1 MEEKNTTMGTTET
14 MEDYKEALEASYRRI
29 RPGDIVTGTV
39 IDVNDQD
46 VTIDFNYYAP
56 GRIPV
61 TELSDDPTYHV
72 LENVAVGDTL
82 TATVVK
88 TDDGAGNMLLSC
100 KDAAEELAWD
110 KLQEAQKTKK
120 VYHVKVAGAVN
131 GGCVAY
137 VEGVRGFIP
146 ASKLALEYVEEPADY
161 LNKELDVQVISVD
174 EGAKRVVLS
183 AKELLLAKVMEE
195 KNKKIN
201 KYTVGTV
208 MEGTVEQLKD
218 YGAFVN
224 IGDGITGLVHI
235 SQISDRRLKH
245 PSQVLKEGDKVKVKI
260 IKIENN
266 KISLSIREAAELTSR
281 EVEEEGPAEY
291 EDNGAAATGLG
302 ALLTLYFSEG
312 QACQPRAISRILEAQ
327 TVCTIRNTPI
337 RLKQFL
343 VTAFTKKSQR
353 SFLGFIETKCCFQM
367 HSQMQRTKRL
377 QGWSSR
383 EN

>member
-29 RPGDIVTGTV
+29 RSGDIVTGTV

-174 EGAKRVVLS
+174 EEAKRVVLS

-302 ALLTLYFSEG
+302 ALL
-312 QACQPRAISRILEAQ
+312 
-327 TVCTIRNTPI
+327 
-337 RLKQFL
+337 K
-343 VTAFTKKSQR
+343 
-353 SFLGFIETKCCFQM
+353 GFK
-367 HSQMQRTKRL
+367 L
-377 QGWSSR
+377 
-383 EN
+383 N

>member
-146 ASKLALEYVEEPADY
+146 ASKLALKYVEEPADY

-174 EGAKRVVLS
+174 EEAKRVVLS

-302 ALLTLYFSEG
+302 ALL
-312 QACQPRAISRILEAQ
+312 
-327 TVCTIRNTPI
+327 
-337 RLKQFL
+337 K
-343 VTAFTKKSQR
+343 
-353 SFLGFIETKCCFQM
+353 GFK
-367 HSQMQRTKRL
+367 L
-377 QGWSSR
+377 
-383 EN
+383 N

>member
-61 TELSDDPTYHV
+61 TELSDDPTYQV
-72 LENVAVGDTL
+72 QENVAVGDTL

-174 EGAKRVVLS
+174 EGAKRVVMS

-302 ALLTLYFSEG
+302 ALL
-312 QACQPRAISRILEAQ
+312 
-327 TVCTIRNTPI
+327 
-337 RLKQFL
+337 K
-343 VTAFTKKSQR
+343 
-353 SFLGFIETKCCFQM
+353 GFK
-367 HSQMQRTKRL
+367 L
-377 QGWSSR
+377 
-383 EN
+383 N

>member
-14 MEDYKEALEASYRRI
+14 MEDYKEALEASYRRV

-72 LENVAVGDTL
+72 LENVTVGDTL

-120 VYHVKVAGAVN
+120 VYNVKVAGAVN

-302 ALLTLYFSEG
+302 ALL
-312 QACQPRAISRILEAQ
+312 
-327 TVCTIRNTPI
+327 
-337 RLKQFL
+337 K
-343 VTAFTKKSQR
+343 
-353 SFLGFIETKCCFQM
+353 GFK
-367 HSQMQRTKRL
+367 L
-377 QGWSSR
+377 
-383 EN
+383 N

>member
-1 MEEKNTTMGTTET
+1 MEEKNTTMETTET

-174 EGAKRVVLS
+174 EEAKRVVLS

-266 KISLSIREAAELTSR
+266 KSSLSILEAAELTSR

-302 ALLTLYFSEG
+302 ALL
-312 QACQPRAISRILEAQ
+312 
-327 TVCTIRNTPI
+327 
-337 RLKQFL
+337 K
-343 VTAFTKKSQR
+343 
-353 SFLGFIETKCCFQM
+353 GFK
-367 HSQMQRTKRL
+367 L
-377 QGWSSR
+377 
-383 EN
+383 N

>member
-88 TDDGAGNMLLSC
+88 TDDGSGNMLLSC

-174 EGAKRVVLS
+174 EEAKRVVLS

-281 EVEEEGPAEY
+281 EVEEEGPVEY

-302 ALLTLYFSEG
+302 ALL
-312 QACQPRAISRILEAQ
+312 
-327 TVCTIRNTPI
+327 
-337 RLKQFL
+337 K
-343 VTAFTKKSQR
+343 
-353 SFLGFIETKCCFQM
+353 GFK
-367 HSQMQRTKRL
+367 L
-377 QGWSSR
+377 
-383 EN
+383 N

>member
-29 RPGDIVTGTV
+29 RLGDIVTGTV

-281 EVEEEGPAEY
+281 EVEEEGQAEY

-302 ALLTLYFSEG
+302 ALL
-312 QACQPRAISRILEAQ
+312 
-327 TVCTIRNTPI
+327 
-337 RLKQFL
+337 K
-343 VTAFTKKSQR
+343 
-353 SFLGFIETKCCFQM
+353 GFK
-367 HSQMQRTKRL
+367 L
-377 QGWSSR
+377 
-383 EN
+383 N

>member
-14 MEDYKEALEASYRRI
+14 MEDYKDALEASYRRI

-61 TELSDDPTYHV
+61 TELSDDPTYQV
-72 LENVAVGDTL
+72 QENVAVGDTL

-174 EGAKRVVLS
+174 EDAKRVVLS

-266 KISLSIREAAELTSR
+266 KISLSIREAAELTSC

-302 ALLTLYFSEG
+302 ALL
-312 QACQPRAISRILEAQ
+312 
-327 TVCTIRNTPI
+327 
-337 RLKQFL
+337 K
-343 VTAFTKKSQR
+343 
-353 SFLGFIETKCCFQM
+353 GFK
-367 HSQMQRTKRL
+367 L
-377 QGWSSR
+377 
-383 EN
+383 N

>member
-14 MEDYKEALEASYRRI
+14 MEDYKDALEASYRRI

-61 TELSDDPTYHV
+61 TELSDDPTYQV
-72 LENVAVGDTL
+72 QENVAVGDTL

-100 KDAAEELAWD
+100 KDAVEELAWD

-302 ALLTLYFSEG
+302 ALL
-312 QACQPRAISRILEAQ
+312 
-327 TVCTIRNTPI
+327 
-337 RLKQFL
+337 K
-343 VTAFTKKSQR
+343 
-353 SFLGFIETKCCFQM
+353 GFK
-367 HSQMQRTKRL
+367 L
-377 QGWSSR
+377 
-383 EN
+383 N

>member
-14 MEDYKEALEASYRRI
+14 MEDYKDALEASYRRI

-61 TELSDDPTYHV
+61 TELSDDPTYQV
-72 LENVAVGDTL
+72 QENVAVGDTL

-174 EGAKRVVLS
+174 EDAKRVVLS

-291 EDNGAAATGLG
+291 EDNGVAATGLG
-302 ALLTLYFSEG
+302 ALL
-312 QACQPRAISRILEAQ
+312 
-327 TVCTIRNTPI
+327 
-337 RLKQFL
+337 K
-343 VTAFTKKSQR
+343 
-353 SFLGFIETKCCFQM
+353 GFK
-367 HSQMQRTKRL
+367 L
-377 QGWSSR
+377 
-383 EN
+383 N

>member
-61 TELSDDPTYHV
+61 TELSDDPTYQV
-72 LENVAVGDTL
+72 QENVAVGDTL

-174 EGAKRVVLS
+174 EDAKRVVLS

-302 ALLTLYFSEG
+302 ALL
-312 QACQPRAISRILEAQ
+312 R
-327 TVCTIRNTPI
+327 
-337 RLKQFL
+337 
-343 VTAFTKKSQR
+343 
-353 SFLGFIETKCCFQM
+353 GFK
-367 HSQMQRTKRL
+367 L
-377 QGWSSR
+377 
-383 EN
+383 N

>member
-39 IDVNDQD
+39 IDVNDQN

-100 KDAAEELAWD
+100 KDAVEELAWD

-174 EGAKRVVLS
+174 EGAKRVVMS

-302 ALLTLYFSEG
+302 ALL
-312 QACQPRAISRILEAQ
+312 
-327 TVCTIRNTPI
+327 
-337 RLKQFL
+337 K
-343 VTAFTKKSQR
+343 
-353 SFLGFIETKCCFQM
+353 GFK
-367 HSQMQRTKRL
+367 L
-377 QGWSSR
+377 
-383 EN
+383 N

>member
-72 LENVAVGDTL
+72 LENVTVGDTL

-281 EVEEEGPAEY
+281 EVEEEGQAEY

-302 ALLTLYFSEG
+302 ALL
-312 QACQPRAISRILEAQ
+312 
-327 TVCTIRNTPI
+327 
-337 RLKQFL
+337 K
-343 VTAFTKKSQR
+343 
-353 SFLGFIETKCCFQM
+353 GFK
-367 HSQMQRTKRL
+367 L
-377 QGWSSR
+377 
-383 EN
+383 N

>member
-1 MEEKNTTMGTTET
+1 MEEKNTTMETTET

-174 EGAKRVVLS
+174 EEAKRVVLS

-208 MEGTVEQLKD
+208 MGGTVEQLKD

-302 ALLTLYFSEG
+302 ALL
-312 QACQPRAISRILEAQ
+312 
-327 TVCTIRNTPI
+327 
-337 RLKQFL
+337 K
-343 VTAFTKKSQR
+343 
-353 SFLGFIETKCCFQM
+353 GFK
-367 HSQMQRTKRL
+367 L
-377 QGWSSR
+377 
-383 EN
+383 N

>member
-100 KDAAEELAWD
+100 KDAVEELAWD

-208 MEGTVEQLKD
+208 MEGTIEQLKD

-302 ALLTLYFSEG
+302 ALL
-312 QACQPRAISRILEAQ
+312 
-327 TVCTIRNTPI
+327 
-337 RLKQFL
+337 K
-343 VTAFTKKSQR
+343 
-353 SFLGFIETKCCFQM
+353 GFK
-367 HSQMQRTKRL
+367 L
-377 QGWSSR
+377 
-383 EN
+383 N

>member
-14 MEDYKEALEASYRRI
+14 MEDYKDALEASYRRI

-61 TELSDDPTYHV
+61 TELSDDPTYQV
-72 LENVAVGDTL
+72 QENVAVGDTL

-174 EGAKRVVLS
+174 EDAKRVVLS

-302 ALLTLYFSEG
+302 ALL
-312 QACQPRAISRILEAQ
+312 
-327 TVCTIRNTPI
+327 
-337 RLKQFL
+337 K
-343 VTAFTKKSQR
+343 
-353 SFLGFIETKCCFQM
+353 GFK
-367 HSQMQRTKRL
+367 L
-377 QGWSSR
+377 
-383 EN
+383 N

>member
-61 TELSDDPTYHV
+61 TELSDDPTYQV
-72 LENVAVGDTL
+72 QENVAVGDTL

-302 ALLTLYFSEG
+302 ALL
-312 QACQPRAISRILEAQ
+312 
-327 TVCTIRNTPI
+327 
-337 RLKQFL
+337 K
-343 VTAFTKKSQR
+343 
-353 SFLGFIETKCCFQM
+353 GFK
-367 HSQMQRTKRL
+367 L
-377 QGWSSR
+377 
-383 EN
+383 N

>member
-1 MEEKNTTMGTTET
+1 MEEKNTTMGTNET

-302 ALLTLYFSEG
+302 ALL
-312 QACQPRAISRILEAQ
+312 
-327 TVCTIRNTPI
+327 
-337 RLKQFL
+337 K
-343 VTAFTKKSQR
+343 
-353 SFLGFIETKCCFQM
+353 GFK
-367 HSQMQRTKRL
+367 L
-377 QGWSSR
+377 
-383 EN
+383 N

>member
-39 IDVNDQD
+39 IDVNDQN

-100 KDAAEELAWD
+100 KDAVEELAWD

-120 VYHVKVAGAVN
+120 VYNVKVAGAVN

-302 ALLTLYFSEG
+302 ALL
-312 QACQPRAISRILEAQ
+312 
-327 TVCTIRNTPI
+327 
-337 RLKQFL
+337 K
-343 VTAFTKKSQR
+343 
-353 SFLGFIETKCCFQM
+353 GFK
-367 HSQMQRTKRL
+367 L
-377 QGWSSR
+377 
-383 EN
+383 N

>member
-110 KLQEAQKTKK
+110 KLQEAQKTKE

-281 EVEEEGPAEY
+281 EVEEEGQAEY

-302 ALLTLYFSEG
+302 ALL
-312 QACQPRAISRILEAQ
+312 
-327 TVCTIRNTPI
+327 
-337 RLKQFL
+337 K
-343 VTAFTKKSQR
+343 
-353 SFLGFIETKCCFQM
+353 GFK
-367 HSQMQRTKRL
+367 L
-377 QGWSSR
+377 
-383 EN
+383 N

>member
-120 VYHVKVAGAVN
+120 VYQVKVAGAVN

-174 EGAKRVVLS
+174 EEAKRVVLS

-302 ALLTLYFSEG
+302 ALL
-312 QACQPRAISRILEAQ
+312 
-327 TVCTIRNTPI
+327 
-337 RLKQFL
+337 K
-343 VTAFTKKSQR
+343 
-353 SFLGFIETKCCFQM
+353 GFK
-367 HSQMQRTKRL
+367 L
-377 QGWSSR
+377 
-383 EN
+383 N

>member
-61 TELSDDPTYHV
+61 TELSDDPTYQV
-72 LENVAVGDTL
+72 QENVAVGDTL

-120 VYHVKVAGAVN
+120 VYRVKVAGDVN

-174 EGAKRVVLS
+174 EDAKRVVLS

-291 EDNGAAATGLG
+291 EDNGVAATGLG
-302 ALLTLYFSEG
+302 ALL
-312 QACQPRAISRILEAQ
+312 
-327 TVCTIRNTPI
+327 
-337 RLKQFL
+337 K
-343 VTAFTKKSQR
+343 
-353 SFLGFIETKCCFQM
+353 GFK
-367 HSQMQRTKRL
+367 L
-377 QGWSSR
+377 
-383 EN
+383 N

>member
-281 EVEEEGPAEY
+281 EVEEEGPVEY
-291 EDNGAAATGLG
+291 EDNGAVATGLG
-302 ALLTLYFSEG
+302 ALL
-312 QACQPRAISRILEAQ
+312 
-327 TVCTIRNTPI
+327 
-337 RLKQFL
+337 K
-343 VTAFTKKSQR
+343 
-353 SFLGFIETKCCFQM
+353 GFK
-367 HSQMQRTKRL
+367 L
-377 QGWSSR
+377 
-383 EN
+383 N

>member
-174 EGAKRVVLS
+174 EDAKRVVLS

-291 EDNGAAATGLG
+291 EDNGAAATALG
-302 ALLTLYFSEG
+302 ALL
-312 QACQPRAISRILEAQ
+312 
-327 TVCTIRNTPI
+327 
-337 RLKQFL
+337 K
-343 VTAFTKKSQR
+343 
-353 SFLGFIETKCCFQM
+353 GFK
-367 HSQMQRTKRL
+367 L
-377 QGWSSR
+377 
-383 EN
+383 N

>member
-39 IDVNDQD
+39 IDVNDQN

-100 KDAAEELAWD
+100 KDAVEELAWD

-281 EVEEEGPAEY
+281 EVEEEEPAEY

-302 ALLTLYFSEG
+302 ALL
-312 QACQPRAISRILEAQ
+312 
-327 TVCTIRNTPI
+327 
-337 RLKQFL
+337 K
-343 VTAFTKKSQR
+343 
-353 SFLGFIETKCCFQM
+353 GFK
-367 HSQMQRTKRL
+367 L
-377 QGWSSR
+377 
-383 EN
+383 N

>member
-120 VYHVKVAGAVN
+120 VSHVKVAGAVN

-302 ALLTLYFSEG
+302 ALL
-312 QACQPRAISRILEAQ
+312 
-327 TVCTIRNTPI
+327 
-337 RLKQFL
+337 K
-343 VTAFTKKSQR
+343 
-353 SFLGFIETKCCFQM
+353 GFK
-367 HSQMQRTKRL
+367 L
-377 QGWSSR
+377 
-383 EN
+383 N

>member
-61 TELSDDPTYHV
+61 TELSDDPTYQV
-72 LENVAVGDTL
+72 QENVAVGDTL

-146 ASKLALEYVEEPADY
+146 ASKLALEYGEEPADY

-302 ALLTLYFSEG
+302 ALL
-312 QACQPRAISRILEAQ
+312 
-327 TVCTIRNTPI
+327 
-337 RLKQFL
+337 K
-343 VTAFTKKSQR
+343 
-353 SFLGFIETKCCFQM
+353 GFK
-367 HSQMQRTKRL
+367 L
-377 QGWSSR
+377 
-383 EN
+383 N

>member
-61 TELSDDPTYHV
+61 TELSDDPTYQV
-72 LENVAVGDTL
+72 QENVAVGDTL

-120 VYHVKVAGAVN
+120 VYHVKVAGVVN

-174 EGAKRVVLS
+174 EDAKRVVLS

-302 ALLTLYFSEG
+302 ALL
-312 QACQPRAISRILEAQ
+312 
-327 TVCTIRNTPI
+327 
-337 RLKQFL
+337 K
-343 VTAFTKKSQR
+343 
-353 SFLGFIETKCCFQM
+353 GFK
-367 HSQMQRTKRL
+367 L
-377 QGWSSR
+377 
-383 EN
+383 N

>member
-72 LENVAVGDTL
+72 LENVTVGDTL

-120 VYHVKVAGAVN
+120 VYNVKVAGAVN

-281 EVEEEGPAEY
+281 
-291 EDNGAAATGLG
+291 DNGAAATGLG
-302 ALLTLYFSEG
+302 ALL
-312 QACQPRAISRILEAQ
+312 
-327 TVCTIRNTPI
+327 
-337 RLKQFL
+337 K
-343 VTAFTKKSQR
+343 
-353 SFLGFIETKCCFQM
+353 GFK
-367 HSQMQRTKRL
+367 L
-377 QGWSSR
+377 
-383 EN
+383 N

>member
-88 TDDGAGNMLLSC
+88 TDDGSGNMLLSC

-174 EGAKRVVLS
+174 EEAKRVVLS

-302 ALLTLYFSEG
+302 ALL
-312 QACQPRAISRILEAQ
+312 
-327 TVCTIRNTPI
+327 
-337 RLKQFL
+337 K
-343 VTAFTKKSQR
+343 
-353 SFLGFIETKCCFQM
+353 GFK
-367 HSQMQRTKRL
+367 L
-377 QGWSSR
+377 
-383 EN
+383 N

>member
-174 EGAKRVVLS
+174 EGAKRVVMS

-195 KNKKIN
+195 KKFSLDEIRKSCM
-201 KYTVGTV
+201 KLFHVTSSTFA
-208 MEGTVEQLKD
+208 
-218 YGAFVN
+218 GATADLP
-224 IGDGITGLVHI
+224 DGEYSIQEVHEHI
-235 SQISDRRLKH
+235 KAWLE
-245 PSQVLKEGDKVKVKI
+245 KEV
-260 IKIENN
+260 
-266 KISLSIREAAELTSR
+266 
-281 EVEEEGPAEY
+281 
-291 EDNGAAATGLG
+291 
-302 ALLTLYFSEG
+302 
-312 QACQPRAISRILEAQ
+312 
-327 TVCTIRNTPI
+327 
-337 RLKQFL
+337 
-343 VTAFTKKSQR
+343 
-353 SFLGFIETKCCFQM
+353 
-367 HSQMQRTKRL
+367 
-377 QGWSSR
+377 
-383 EN
+383 

>member
-46 VTIDFNYYAP
+46 VTIAFNYYAP

-100 KDAAEELAWD
+100 KDAVEELAWD

-302 ALLTLYFSEG
+302 ALL
-312 QACQPRAISRILEAQ
+312 
-327 TVCTIRNTPI
+327 
-337 RLKQFL
+337 K
-343 VTAFTKKSQR
+343 
-353 SFLGFIETKCCFQM
+353 GFK
-367 HSQMQRTKRL
+367 L
-377 QGWSSR
+377 
-383 EN
+383 N

>member
-14 MEDYKEALEASYRRI
+14 MEDYKDALEASYRRI

-61 TELSDDPTYHV
+61 TELSDDPTYQV
-72 LENVAVGDTL
+72 QENVAVGDTL

-174 EGAKRVVLS
+174 EDAKRVVLS

-266 KISLSIREAAELTSR
+266 KISLSIREAAEITSR

-302 ALLTLYFSEG
+302 ALL
-312 QACQPRAISRILEAQ
+312 
-327 TVCTIRNTPI
+327 
-337 RLKQFL
+337 K
-343 VTAFTKKSQR
+343 
-353 SFLGFIETKCCFQM
+353 GFK
-367 HSQMQRTKRL
+367 L
-377 QGWSSR
+377 
-383 EN
+383 N

>member
-1 MEEKNTTMGTTET
+1 MEEKNPTMGTTET

-174 EGAKRVVLS
+174 EDAKRVVLS

-245 PSQVLKEGDKVKVKI
+245 QSQVLQEGDKVKVKI

-302 ALLTLYFSEG
+302 ALL
-312 QACQPRAISRILEAQ
+312 
-327 TVCTIRNTPI
+327 
-337 RLKQFL
+337 K
-343 VTAFTKKSQR
+343 
-353 SFLGFIETKCCFQM
+353 GFK
-367 HSQMQRTKRL
+367 L
-377 QGWSSR
+377 
-383 EN
+383 N

>member
-174 EGAKRVVLS
+174 EEAKRVVLS

-224 IGDGITGLVHI
+224 IGVGITGLVHI

-302 ALLTLYFSEG
+302 ALL
-312 QACQPRAISRILEAQ
+312 
-327 TVCTIRNTPI
+327 
-337 RLKQFL
+337 K
-343 VTAFTKKSQR
+343 
-353 SFLGFIETKCCFQM
+353 GFK
-367 HSQMQRTKRL
+367 L
-377 QGWSSR
+377 
-383 EN
+383 N